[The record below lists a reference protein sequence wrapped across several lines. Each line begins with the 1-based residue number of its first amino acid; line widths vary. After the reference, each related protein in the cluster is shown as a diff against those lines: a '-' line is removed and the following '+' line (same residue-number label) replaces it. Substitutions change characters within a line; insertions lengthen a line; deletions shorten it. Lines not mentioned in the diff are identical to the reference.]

1 MSPIFQP
8 PSSLLMARSPVPRI
22 RATYFKFLYGN
33 TPCLSIRFCTFQ
45 LFGITAVKS
54 HELTKTSI
62 SFLMFHRGS
71 GWMDAATEA
80 LLGLALWLLLEGLG
94 WGWSLY
100 VEHTIFQTNILKS
113 KRLSQCLEFNL
124 KLLTVYSIVISVH
137 IPMTRE
143 NCLAIFKTN
152 GDGRKI
158 YTPHN
163 RKQASPMAMS
173 WKTQTDTR
181 KGYIV

>member
-1 MSPIFQP
+1 MSPISQP
-8 PSSLLMARSPVPRI
+8 PSSLLMARSPSPRI

-45 LFGITAVKS
+45 LFCITAVKS

-62 SFLMFHRGS
+62 SVTFHRGS
-71 GWMDAATEA
+71 GWMDAPTEA

-124 KLLTVYSIVISVH
+124 KLLTVYSVVVSVH

-143 NCLAIFKTN
+143 NCMTIFKTN

-163 RKQASPMAMS
+163 RKQATS
-173 WKTQTDTR
+173 WKTQTDMG
-181 KGYIV
+181 KGYTV